1 MNNLLISN
9 FKRLIKDKV
18 LWLSIF
24 IFIIMSCIMCFKQ
37 HQVGLN
43 NNEPIP
49 VENVLFWGEMLIGIV
64 IAVFTSLYVGK
75 DYSDGTIRNK
85 LIIGHSRVNIY
96 VANLITCIIAGIII
110 NLAYIIPC
118 LIFSL
123 FWFSHC
129 YLSISEI
136 IYLGIDIIFM
146 IISFSSIFNLI
157 AMLFSNKTNGTVISI
172 LLAFFLFF
180 IAAGVFS
187 SLIQPK
193 YVDNQIVTE
202 NELKTKRVENPNYLS
217 GTKRKV
223 YEILLDTI
231 PSGQA
236 MQYTI
241 VKLDKVKSL
250 YLNSSFIILFFNII
264 GLVSFCKK
272 DLK

>member
-1 MNNLLISN
+1 
-9 FKRLIKDKV
+9 
-18 LWLSIF
+18 
-24 IFIIMSCIMCFKQ
+24 
-37 HQVGLN
+37 
-43 NNEPIP
+43 
-49 VENVLFWGEMLIGIV
+49 
-64 IAVFTSLYVGK
+64 
-75 DYSDGTIRNK
+75 
-85 LIIGHSRVNIY
+85 
-96 VANLITCIIAGIII
+96 
-110 NLAYIIPC
+110 
-118 LIFSL
+118 
-123 FWFSHC
+123 
-129 YLSISEI
+129 
-136 IYLGIDIIFM
+136 
-146 IISFSSIFNLI
+146 
-157 AMLFSNKTNGTVISI
+157 MLFSNKTNGTVISI

-202 NELKTKRVENPNYLS
+202 NGLKTKRVENPNYLS